1 MRRTLHRRLLYPVY
15 DSKDQLSTTTSDDA
29 AHLVYTGGFGQTD
42 VWHTLGGAL
51 EALEEQV
58 DRLPA
63 QLDPRRTPLVL
74 FRLLLSSSARAEMVR
89 ADATEA
95 QWRLHLQ
102 QLTSMQYHQKLT
114 VMRAESKLCAHAADV
129 LLDAFDLDLKVSQ
142 THAKTVTFP
151 GPGAVLVTMMDRMQ
165 RERAASAQA
174 KAKLDQDPLSST
186 AIASHNGCSAE
197 NVGTHTLMSKD
208 ATSKE
213 PMRPEAVALA
223 KHASAGIAK
232 SFLQRVAQAGPTD
245 QGVDWDSQVRFY
257 IRGVVA
263 GGWESEV
270 LAALKAGGDR
280 YTQPDVASLRDQPQ
294 FPLLG
299 PGSNP
304 SKLAAHRAGTAR
316 AQLEAYYRAMES

>member
-1 MRRTLHRRLLYPVY
+1 
-15 DSKDQLSTTTSDDA
+15 
-29 AHLVYTGGFGQTD
+29 
-42 VWHTLGGAL
+42 
-51 EALEEQV
+51 
-58 DRLPA
+58 
-63 QLDPRRTPLVL
+63 
-74 FRLLLSSSARAEMVR
+74 MVR

-151 GPGAVLVTMMDRMQ
+151 SPGAVLVTMMDKMQ

-174 KAKLDQDPLSST
+174 KAKLDQNPGSST

-223 KHASAGIAK
+223 KHASAG
-232 SFLQRVAQAGPTD
+232 VARTL
-245 QGVDWDSQVRFY
+245 S
-257 IRGVVA
+257 
-263 GGWESEV
+263 
-270 LAALKAGGDR
+270 AARRPSRTPRSRRRLG
-280 YTQPDVASLRDQPQ
+280 LRS
-294 FPLLG
+294 PLLYSRRSCRWLGERG
-299 PGSNP
+299 PGRP
-304 SKLAAHRAGTAR
+304 DGA
-316 AQLEAYYRAMES
+316 